1 MVKKTK
7 FSCLREPGRPQGIA
21 PTPKNMAKTTR
32 LLLPFTHGVEMDTI
46 EAAVLLAASHQATL
60 ISLSLVSVPQ
70 VKGKGARLEH
80 IQQSKDF
87 LEAVRY
93 IAVRHRVP
101 LEHFEAFTGDTLQ
114 SVLVLVDQ
122 LGCDGI
128 LLALRGRN
136 GSLLSAETI
145 GRLREMRFCPLYL
158 MQFPSRRP
166 FAALKVTSYVF
177 RVTSLVSRLREG
189 FSRRWQGYHQQVG
202 EQESQQPAPE
212 VQLVDQEVELPS
224 YSGPPPELER
234 SGRL

>member
-1 MVKKTK
+1 
-7 FSCLREPGRPQGIA
+7 
-21 PTPKNMAKTTR
+21 MAKTTR

-93 IAVRHRVP
+93 IAVRHHVP
-101 LEHFEAFTGDTLQ
+101 LERFEVFTGDTLQ

-128 LLALRGRN
+128 LLALRGRD

-145 GRLREMRFCPLYL
+145 GRLREMRSCPLYL
-158 MQFPSRRP
+158 LHFPSR
-166 FAALKVTSYVF
+166 KS
-177 RVTSLVSRLREG
+177 SWVSRLRERC
-189 FSRRWQGYHQQVG
+189 SHWWQGYRHQVD
-202 EQESQQPAPE
+202 EQESRQSAPE
-212 VQLVDQEVELPS
+212 VQLVDQEVVLPS
-224 YSGPPPELER
+224 YSGPSPELER
-234 SGRL
+234 SGRS

>member
-7 FSCLREPGRPQGIA
+7 ASCLREPGRPHGIA

-46 EAAVLLAASHQATL
+46 DAAVLLAASHQATL
-60 ISLSLVSVPQ
+60 VSLSLISVPQ

-101 LEHFEAFTGDTLQ
+101 LERLEVFTGDTLQ
-114 SVLVLVDQ
+114 SVLSLVDQ

-145 GRLREMRFCPLYL
+145 GQLREMRSCPLYL

-166 FAALKVTSYVF
+166 FAVL
-177 RVTSLVSRLREG
+177 RVTSWVPRLLEH
-189 FSRRWQGYHQQVG
+189 FSHWWQGYRHQVG

-212 VQLVDQEVELPS
+212 VQLVDQEVVLPS
-224 YSGPPPELER
+224 YSSTPELER
-234 SGRL
+234 SGRS

>member
-7 FSCLREPGRPQGIA
+7 TSCLREPGRPRGIA
-21 PTPKNMAKTTR
+21 PIPKEMAKTTR
-32 LLLPFTHGVEMDTI
+32 LLLPFTHGVELDTI

-60 ISLSLVSVPQ
+60 VSLSLVSVPR

-87 LEAVRY
+87 LEAVRLK
-93 IAVRHRVP
+93 ALRRGVP
-101 LEHFEAFTGDTLQ
+101 YERFEVFTGDTLQ
-114 SVLVLVDQ
+114 SVLVLADQ

-145 GRLREMRFCPLYL
+145 GQLREMRSCPLYL
-158 MQFPSRRP
+158 MHFPSRRP
-166 FAALKVTSYVF
+166 FAAL
-177 RVTSLVSRLREG
+177 RVTLWVSGLRE
-189 FSRRWQGYHQQVG
+189 RITRWWQGYRHQVG

-212 VQLVDQEVELPS
+212 VQLVDQEVVLPS
-224 YSGPPPELER
+224 YPPELER
-234 SGRL
+234 SGRS

>member
-1 MVKKTK
+1 
-7 FSCLREPGRPQGIA
+7 
-21 PTPKNMAKTTR
+21 
-32 LLLPFTHGVEMDTI
+32 MDTI

-60 ISLSLVSVPQ
+60 ISLSLISVPQ

-87 LEAVRY
+87 LEAVGY
-93 IAVRHRVP
+93 IAVRHHVP
-101 LEHFEAFTGDTLQ
+101 LERFEVFTGDTLQ

-145 GRLREMRFCPLYL
+145 GRLREMRSCPLYL

-166 FAALKVTSYVF
+166 FAAL
-177 RVTSLVSRLREG
+177 RVTSWVSRLRER
-189 FSRRWQGYHQQVG
+189 FSRRWQGYRHQVG
-202 EQESQQPAPE
+202 EQESRQPAPE

-234 SGRL
+234 SGRW